1 MTVAQAVAPAGHVPR
16 SRAVV
21 VPAALVVVIT
31 AYYAVLGLAVLRPQA
46 VYAGDIGV
54 KYVQAQALVS
64 NRFRSLHIP
73 YEGEFLD
80 PQGRFNPLRPPF
92 VMFVGGTTQAIFP
105 PASTVL
111 QAAAVAVAGF
121 RGMVLLTVLA
131 AGLILYSALRLSPAR
146 DATAVVFVLGLAS
159 PLWFYAISGWE
170 HAPGVAL
177 GTLGFALVWGAGGR
191 SFPLLAGLAVG
202 AGATIRDEVILLV
215 PGLVLA
221 VWLKERRVRPVAA
234 SLAGVVVP
242 LALAMALEVWWF
254 ERPAAAHMRHA
265 VHVLQSALSATDEPN
280 PDVPVLRRMT
290 DREKYEAV
298 VQYWILGYGDDRWIA
313 TFTGAG
319 AAAVLIRAATG
330 SAIPLLVWL
339 GGIIGLALI
348 DWHELMTAPKW
359 LAGLLRVAPY
369 LVFVLFPR
377 PRGSSDDR
385 TLQVVALAT
394 AGAYLGLAFVGA
406 DTHGGKSLGPRLL
419 LPLLPLLAVPAVM
432 QIRAYAQRGAGVERW
447 VGYGGVLLVVM
458 SLMMHVLGTTR
469 AYVVRN
475 RDDSSA
481 IVALARSPAGV
492 VVADDMFTAQLLLPL
507 YKRKVILLADSPGL
521 QAELG
526 RLLAD
531 QRVPEAVL
539 VTRRP
544 GADLSLPPLRL
555 DREEQLGRMLLKYF
569 RR

>member
-1 MTVAQAVAPAGHVPR
+1 VTAADTAVAAPRGPRRRAPAISVLL
-16 SRAVV
+16 V
-21 VPAALVVVIT
+21 ALLT
-31 AYYAVLGLAVLRPQA
+31 AYYGVLGLAVLRPQA

-64 NRFRSLHIP
+64 NGFRSLHIP
-73 YEGEFLD
+73 YVGAFLD
-80 PQGRFNPLRPPF
+80 PQGTFNPLRPPF
-92 VMFVGGTTQAIFP
+92 VLFVGDTTQAIFP

-111 QAAAVAVAGF
+111 QAAAVGLAGF
-121 RGMVLLTVLA
+121 RGMILLTVLA
-131 AGLILYSALRLSPAR
+131 AGLILYSARRLAPER
-146 DATAVVFVLGLAS
+146 DAAAVVLALGLAS
-159 PLWFYAISGWE
+159 PLWFYAVSGWE

-177 GTLGFALVWGAGGR
+177 GTLGFALAWGSGAR
-191 SFPLLAGLAVG
+191 SFPLAAGLAVG

-215 PGLVLA
+215 PGLLLA
-221 VWLKERRVRPVAA
+221 VWVKDRRAR
-234 SLAGVVVP
+234 SLAITAAGVVAP

-313 TFTGAG
+313 AFAGAG
-319 AAAVLIRAATG
+319 ALALTLRLATG

-339 GGIIGLALI
+339 AGIIGLALI

-369 LVFVLFPR
+369 VVFVLFPR
-377 PRGSSDDR
+377 PRGAGGGR
-385 TLQVVALAT
+385 TLQAIALAT
-394 AGAYLGLAFVGA
+394 AGAYLVLAFIGA

-419 LPLLPLLAVPAVM
+419 LPLLPLLAVPALTR
-432 QIRAYAQRGAGVERW
+432 IRDYVQRGGAERW
-447 VGYGGVLLVVM
+447 VGYGGVLLVVL
-458 SLMMHVLGTTR
+458 SLMMHLLGTTR

-475 RDDSSA
+475 RDDASA
-481 IVALARSPAGV
+481 VVALSRARAGV

-521 QAELG
+521 QAALG

-555 DREEQLGRMLLKYF
+555 DREEQLGRMLLKYY